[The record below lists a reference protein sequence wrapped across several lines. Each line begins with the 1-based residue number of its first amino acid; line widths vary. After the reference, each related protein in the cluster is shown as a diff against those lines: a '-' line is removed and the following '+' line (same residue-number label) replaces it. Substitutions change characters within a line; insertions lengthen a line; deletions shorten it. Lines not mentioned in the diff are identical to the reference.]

1 MVFLLYNKS
10 YLEMRR
16 TTLSTN
22 SLLQLLDLDVM
33 MEVVE
38 VAVAKPQINV
48 ELAKETVTRI
58 LTAKM
63 VLNVEKIIVIL
74 PLVFPEIMT
83 AAMTLT
89 QVILPS

>member
-1 MVFLLYNKS
+1 MVFLLDKKS

-38 VAVAKPQINV
+38 VAVAQPQINV
-48 ELAKETVTRI
+48 QLVKETVTRI

-63 VLNVEKIIVIL
+63 V
-74 PLVFPEIMT
+74 
-83 AAMTLT
+83 
-89 QVILPS
+89 

>member
-1 MVFLLYNKS
+1 MVFLLDKKS

-38 VAVAKPQINV
+38 VAVAQPQINV
-48 ELAKETVTRI
+48 QLVKETATRI
-58 LTAKM
+58 LTAK
-63 VLNVEKIIVIL
+63 II
-74 PLVFPEIMT
+74 
-83 AAMTLT
+83 
-89 QVILPS
+89 

>member
-1 MVFLLYNKS
+1 MVFLLDKKS
-10 YLEMRR
+10 YLEMSR

-48 ELAKETVTRI
+48 QLVKETVTRI
-58 LTAKM
+58 LTAK
-63 VLNVEKIIVIL
+63 II
-74 PLVFPEIMT
+74 
-83 AAMTLT
+83 
-89 QVILPS
+89 

>member
-1 MVFLLYNKS
+1 MVFLLDNKS

-33 MEVVE
+33 MEVVVLT
-38 VAVAKPQINV
+38 VARPQINV
-48 ELAKETVTRI
+48 QLVKETAIKI

-63 VLNVEKIIVIL
+63 V
-74 PLVFPEIMT
+74 
-83 AAMTLT
+83 
-89 QVILPS
+89 

>member
-1 MVFLLYNKS
+1 MVFLLDKKS

-33 MEVVE
+33 TEVVE
-38 VAVAKPQINV
+38 VAVAKSQINV
-48 ELAKETVTRI
+48 QLAKETVTTI

-63 VLNVEKIIVIL
+63 V
-74 PLVFPEIMT
+74 
-83 AAMTLT
+83 
-89 QVILPS
+89 

>member
-1 MVFLLYNKS
+1 MVFLLDKKS

-38 VAVAKPQINV
+38 VAVAQPQINV
-48 ELAKETVTRI
+48 QLAKETVTWI

-63 VLNVEKIIVIL
+63 V
-74 PLVFPEIMT
+74 
-83 AAMTLT
+83 
-89 QVILPS
+89 